1 MKISKKILLVTLA
14 SILLL
19 LVEAVATPQ
28 YLHAA
33 QVNNIKVIVYYFH
46 GNYRCPTC
54 KKIERL
60 SREVVLDNFK
70 KELST
75 GALSYRV
82 VDVEEPQNAHF
93 VNDFSLFTKSLVLV
107 EEKNGKITHY
117 KNLGKIWVLIRDEK
131 AFKDYVKEEVEAFI
145 KGARIKKAPYE
156 GIQ

>member
-75 GALSYRV
+75 GALLYRV

-145 KGARIKKAPYE
+145 KGARIKNAPYE

>member
-75 GALSYRV
+75 GALLYRV

-93 VNDFSLFTKSLVLV
+93 VNDFNLFTKSLVLV

-145 KGARIKKAPYE
+145 KGARIKNAPYE